1 MKMAGSKNGQTTPSP
16 TLISKGCVVHGR
28 IESDVFV
35 RIDGHIKGDL
45 IIGEGLIIGEN
56 GIIEGNIKARE
67 IVVYGTVNGS
77 VKADSIDIK
86 SSGNILGELHTNSLQ
101 VETGATYIGN
111 VTMDK
116 VQAKKESTAIL
127 K

>member
-1 MKMAGSKNGQTTPSP
+1 MAVAKNAQNSSAPS
-16 TLISKGCVVHGR
+16 LISKGCMVHGR
-28 IESDVFV
+28 IESDVFL

-45 IIGEGLIIGEN
+45 IIAEGLIIGEH

-67 IVVYGTVNGS
+67 IVVFGS
-77 VKADSIDIK
+77 VKGSITADSIDLK
-86 SSGNILGELHTNSLQ
+86 SSGNILGDIHTDSLQ

-111 VTMDK
+111 VVMAN
-116 VQAKKESTAIL
+116 VPFLKENTAVL

>member
-1 MKMAGSKNGQTTPSP
+1 MASSKNAQTTPAP

-77 VKADSIDIK
+77 VTADSIDIK
-86 SSGNILGELHTNSLQ
+86 SSGNILGELHTSSLQ

-116 VQAKKESTAIL
+116 VQNKKESTPIQ

>member
-1 MKMAGSKNGQTTPSP
+1 MAVAKNAQNNSAPS
-16 TLISKGCVVHGR
+16 LISKGCMVHGR
-28 IESDVFV
+28 IESDVFL

-45 IIGEGLIIGEN
+45 IIAEGLIIGEH

-67 IVVYGTVNGS
+67 IVVFGS
-77 VKADSIDIK
+77 VKGSITADSIDLK
-86 SSGNILGELHTNSLQ
+86 SSGNILGDIHTDSLQ

-111 VTMDK
+111 VVMANVPFLKDN
-116 VQAKKESTAIL
+116 TAVL

>member
-1 MKMAGSKNGQTTPSP
+1 MAGNKNGQTTSAP

-45 IIGEGLIIGEN
+45 IIGEGLIIGEH

-67 IVVYGTVNGS
+67 IVVYGTVQGN
-77 VKADSIDIK
+77 VTADSIDIK
-86 SSGNILGELHTNSLQ
+86 SSGNILGELHTHSLQ
-101 VETGATYIGN
+101 VETGATYVGN
-111 VTMDK
+111 VSMEK
-116 VQAKKESTAIL
+116 AQSKKESAIIM

>member
-1 MKMAGSKNGQTTPSP
+1 MAVAKNAHNNSAPS
-16 TLISKGCVVHGR
+16 LISKGCMVHGR
-28 IESDVFV
+28 IESDVFL

-45 IIGEGLIIGEN
+45 IIAEGLIIGEH

-67 IVVYGTVNGS
+67 IVVFGS
-77 VKADSIDIK
+77 VKGSITADSIDLK
-86 SSGNILGELHTNSLQ
+86 SSGNILGDIHTDSLQ

-111 VTMDK
+111 VVMAN
-116 VQAKKESTAIL
+116 VPFLKENTAVL

>member
-1 MKMAGSKNGQTTPSP
+1 MTVAKNAQNSSAPS
-16 TLISKGCVVHGR
+16 LISKGCMVHGR
-28 IESDVFV
+28 IESDVFL

-45 IIGEGLIIGEN
+45 IIAEGLIIGEH

-67 IVVYGTVNGS
+67 IVVFGS
-77 VKADSIDIK
+77 VKGSITADTIDLK
-86 SSGNILGELHTNSLQ
+86 SSGNILGDIHTDSLQ

-111 VTMDK
+111 VIMAN
-116 VQAKKESTAIL
+116 VPFLKENTAVL

>member
-1 MKMAGSKNGQTTPSP
+1 MAASKNGQSTPAP

-67 IVVYGTVNGS
+67 IVVFGTVNGS
-77 VKADSIDIK
+77 VTADSIDIK

-111 VTMDK
+111 VIMDK
-116 VQAKKESTAIL
+116 VQLKKESIAVL

>member
-1 MKMAGSKNGQTTPSP
+1 MAVAKNAHNNSAPS
-16 TLISKGCVVHGR
+16 LISKGCMVHGR
-28 IESDVFV
+28 IESDVFL

-45 IIGEGLIIGEN
+45 IIAEGLIIGEH

-67 IVVYGTVNGS
+67 IVVFGS
-77 VKADSIDIK
+77 VKGSVTADSIDLK
-86 SSGNILGELHTNSLQ
+86 SSGNILGDIHTDSLQ

-111 VTMDK
+111 VVMAN
-116 VQAKKESTAIL
+116 VPFLKENTAVL

>member
-1 MKMAGSKNGQTTPSP
+1 MAGSKNAQSTSAP

-45 IIGEGLIIGEN
+45 IIAEGLIIGEH

-67 IVVYGTVNGS
+67 IVVFGTVNGS
-77 VKADSIDIK
+77 VTADSIDIK

-111 VTMDK
+111 VIMDK
-116 VQAKKESTAIL
+116 VQPKKESTAIL

>member
-1 MKMAGSKNGQTTPSP
+1 MAVAKNAQNNSAPS
-16 TLISKGCVVHGR
+16 LISKGCMVHGR
-28 IESDVFV
+28 IESDVFL

-45 IIGEGLIIGEN
+45 IIAEGLIIGEH

-67 IVVYGTVNGS
+67 IVVFGS
-77 VKADSIDIK
+77 VKGSITADSIDLK
-86 SSGNILGELHTNSLQ
+86 SSGNILGDIHTDSLQ

-111 VTMDK
+111 VVMAN
-116 VQAKKESTAIL
+116 VPFLKENTAVL

>member
-1 MKMAGSKNGQTTPSP
+1 MASSKNGQITPAP

-77 VKADSIDIK
+77 VTADSIDIK

>member
-1 MKMAGSKNGQTTPSP
+1 MP
-16 TLISKGCVVHGR
+16 
-28 IESDVFV
+28 IESDVFL

-45 IIGEGLIIGEN
+45 IIAEGLIIGEH

-67 IVVYGTVNGS
+67 IVVFGS
-77 VKADSIDIK
+77 VKVSITADSIDLK
-86 SSGNILGELHTNSLQ
+86 SSGNILGDIHTDSLQ

-111 VTMDK
+111 VVMAN
-116 VQAKKESTAIL
+116 VPFLKENTAVL

>member
-1 MKMAGSKNGQTTPSP
+1 MAVAKNAQNSSAPS
-16 TLISKGCVVHGR
+16 LISKGCMVHGR
-28 IESDVFV
+28 IESDVFL

-45 IIGEGLIIGEN
+45 IISEGLIIGEH

-67 IVVYGTVNGS
+67 IVVFGS
-77 VKADSIDIK
+77 VKGSITADTIDLK
-86 SSGNILGELHTNSLQ
+86 SSGNILGDIHTDSLQ

-111 VTMDK
+111 VIMAN
-116 VQAKKESTAIL
+116 VPFLKENTAVL

>member
-1 MKMAGSKNGQTTPSP
+1 MAVAKNAQNSSAPS
-16 TLISKGCVVHGR
+16 LISKGCMVHGR
-28 IESDVFV
+28 IESDVFL

-45 IIGEGLIIGEN
+45 IIAEGLIIGEH

-67 IVVYGTVNGS
+67 IVVFGS
-77 VKADSIDIK
+77 VKGSITADTIDLK
-86 SSGNILGELHTNSLQ
+86 SSGNILGDIHTDSLQ

-111 VTMDK
+111 VIMAN
-116 VQAKKESTAIL
+116 VPFLKENTAVL

>member
-1 MKMAGSKNGQTTPSP
+1 MAGSKNGQSTSAP

-45 IIGEGLIIGEN
+45 IIAEGLIIGEH

-67 IVVYGTVNGS
+67 IVVFGTVNGS
-77 VKADSIDIK
+77 VTADSIDIK

-111 VTMDK
+111 VIMDK
-116 VQAKKESTAIL
+116 VQLKKESTAVL

>member
-1 MKMAGSKNGQTTPSP
+1 MAVAKNAQNNSAPS
-16 TLISKGCVVHGR
+16 LISKGCMVHGR
-28 IESDVFV
+28 IESDVFL

-45 IIGEGLIIGEN
+45 IIAEGLIIGEH

-67 IVVYGTVNGS
+67 IVVFGS
-77 VKADSIDIK
+77 VKGSITADTIDLK
-86 SSGNILGELHTNSLQ
+86 SSGNILGDIHTDSLQ

-111 VTMDK
+111 VVMAN
-116 VQAKKESTAIL
+116 VPFLKENTAVL

>member
-1 MKMAGSKNGQTTPSP
+1 MAGNKNGQTTSAP

-45 IIGEGLIIGEN
+45 IIGEGLIIGEH
-56 GIIEGNIKARE
+56 GIIEGNIKAGE
-67 IVVYGTVNGS
+67 IVVYGTVQGN
-77 VKADSIDIK
+77 VTADSIDIK
-86 SSGNILGELHTNSLQ
+86 SSGNILGELQTHSLQ
-101 VETGATYIGN
+101 VETGATYVGN
-111 VTMDK
+111 VSMEK
-116 VQAKKESTAIL
+116 AQPKKKSAIIM

>member
-1 MKMAGSKNGQTTPSP
+1 MAGSKNGQSNPAP

-67 IVVYGTVNGS
+67 IVVFGTVNGS
-77 VKADSIDIK
+77 VTADSIDIK

-111 VTMDK
+111 VIMDK
-116 VQAKKESTAIL
+116 VQLKKESTAIM

>member
-1 MKMAGSKNGQTTPSP
+1 MAGSKNGQSTSAP

-45 IIGEGLIIGEN
+45 IIAEGLIIGEH

-67 IVVYGTVNGS
+67 IVVFGTVNGS
-77 VKADSIDIK
+77 VTADSIDIK

-111 VTMDK
+111 VIMDK
-116 VQAKKESTAIL
+116 VQLKKESAAIL

>member
-1 MKMAGSKNGQTTPSP
+1 MANTKTRQSNAAP

-56 GIIEGNIKARE
+56 GIIEGNIKSRE
-67 IVVYGTVNGS
+67 VVVFGTVNGS
-77 VKADSIDIK
+77 VTADSIDIK

-111 VTMDK
+111 VIMDK
-116 VQAKKESTAIL
+116 VPVKKENMAIL

>member
-1 MKMAGSKNGQTTPSP
+1 
-16 TLISKGCVVHGR
+16 L
-28 IESDVFV
+28 

-45 IIGEGLIIGEN
+45 IIAEGLIIGEH

-67 IVVYGTVNGS
+67 IVVFGS
-77 VKADSIDIK
+77 VKGSITADSIDLK
-86 SSGNILGELHTNSLQ
+86 SSGNILGDIHTDSLQ

-111 VTMDK
+111 VVMAN
-116 VQAKKESTAIL
+116 VPFLKENTAVL

>member
-1 MKMAGSKNGQTTPSP
+1 MAGSKNGQSTSAP

-45 IIGEGLIIGEN
+45 IIAEGLIIGEH

-67 IVVYGTVNGS
+67 IVVFGTVNGS
-77 VKADSIDIK
+77 VTADSIDIK

-111 VTMDK
+111 VIMDK
-116 VQAKKESTAIL
+116 VQPKKESTAIL

>member
-1 MKMAGSKNGQTTPSP
+1 MAVAKNAQNSSAPS
-16 TLISKGCVVHGR
+16 LISKGCMVHGR
-28 IESDVFV
+28 IESDVFL

-45 IIGEGLIIGEN
+45 IIAEGLIIGEH

-67 IVVYGTVNGS
+67 IVVFGS
-77 VKADSIDIK
+77 VKGSITADTIDLK
-86 SSGNILGELHTNSLQ
+86 SSGNILGDIHTDSLQ

-111 VTMDK
+111 VIMANVPFLKDN
-116 VQAKKESTAIL
+116 TAVL

>member
-1 MKMAGSKNGQTTPSP
+1 MAGSKNGQSTSAP

-45 IIGEGLIIGEN
+45 IIGEGLIIGEK

-67 IVVYGTVNGS
+67 IVVFGTVNGS
-77 VKADSIDIK
+77 VTADSVDIK

-101 VETGATYIGN
+101 VESGATYIGN
-111 VTMDK
+111 VIMDK
-116 VQAKKESTAIL
+116 EQLKKESTATL

>member
-1 MKMAGSKNGQTTPSP
+1 MAGNKNSQNSPAP
-16 TLISKGCVVHGR
+16 TLISKGCVIHGR
-28 IESDVFV
+28 IESDVFM

-45 IIGEGLIIGEN
+45 IIAEGLIIGDH

-67 IVVYGTVNGS
+67 IVVFGS
-77 VKADSIDIK
+77 VKGSITADTIDLK
-86 SSGNILGELHTNSLQ
+86 SSGNVLGDIHTDSLQ

-111 VTMDK
+111 VIMAN
-116 VQAKKESTAIL
+116 VPFLKENTAVL

>member
-1 MKMAGSKNGQTTPSP
+1 MAGSKNGQSTPAP

-67 IVVYGTVNGS
+67 IVVFGTVNGS
-77 VKADSIDIK
+77 VTADSIDIK

-111 VTMDK
+111 VIMDK
-116 VQAKKESTAIL
+116 VQLKKENIAVL

>member
-1 MKMAGSKNGQTTPSP
+1 MAVAKNAQNSSAPS
-16 TLISKGCVVHGR
+16 LISKGCMVHGR
-28 IESDVFV
+28 IESDVFL

-45 IIGEGLIIGEN
+45 IIAEGLIIGEH

-67 IVVYGTVNGS
+67 IVVFGS
-77 VKADSIDIK
+77 VKGSITADTIDLK
-86 SSGNILGELHTNSLQ
+86 SSGNVLGDIHTDSLQ

-111 VTMDK
+111 VIMAN
-116 VQAKKESTAIL
+116 VPFLKENTAVL

>member
-1 MKMAGSKNGQTTPSP
+1 MAGSKNGQSTSAP

-45 IIGEGLIIGEN
+45 IIGEGLIIGEH

-67 IVVYGTVNGS
+67 IVVFGTVNGS
-77 VKADSIDIK
+77 VTADSIDIK

-111 VTMDK
+111 VIMDK
-116 VQAKKESTAIL
+116 VQLKKESTAIL

>member
-1 MKMAGSKNGQTTPSP
+1 MAGSKNGQSTSAP

-35 RIDGHIKGDL
+35 RIDGHIKGDV
-45 IIGEGLIIGEN
+45 IIAEGLIIGEH

-67 IVVYGTVNGS
+67 IVVFGTVNGS
-77 VKADSIDIK
+77 VTADSIDIK

-111 VTMDK
+111 VIMDK
-116 VQAKKESTAIL
+116 VQLKKESAAIL

>member
-1 MKMAGSKNGQTTPSP
+1 MAGSKNGQSTSAP

-67 IVVYGTVNGS
+67 IVVFGTINGS
-77 VKADSIDIK
+77 VTADSIDIK

-111 VTMDK
+111 VIMDK
-116 VQAKKESTAIL
+116 VQLKKEGTTIL